1 MKGMDVFTSSW
12 ELFLAILSMALI
24 FIIPLFIGDALS
36 STSPKPCVGGPC
48 PHKQYCGEAQIISI
62 NPIPKESG
70 SYEIKFFFHAKET
83 VLEEFAKPEDRLW
96 SLLQKDFS
104 SPQESFIKK
113 YGIKIGKRFPCTMNV
128 MTKGACTPVLFDFPT
143 IDEGRGQ

>member
-1 MKGMDVFTSSW
+1 MAGMDFFTSSW
-12 ELFLAILSMALI
+12 QLFLVILSMSLI
-24 FIIPLFIGDALS
+24 FIIPMLIGDALS
-36 STSPKPCVGGPC
+36 STSPKPRVGGPC
-48 PHKQYCGEAQIISI
+48 SHKQYRGEAQIISI

-83 VLEEFAKPEDRLW
+83 ILEEFARPEDRLW
-96 SLLQKDFS
+96 SLLQKDFR

-113 YGIKIGKRFPCTMNV
+113 YGIKIGKRYPCTMNV
-128 MTKGACTPVLFDFPT
+128 ATKRVCTPVLFDFPT